1 MRSHISVV
9 NNRAS
14 GRGWPN
20 HPLCAAAGLMDEVA
34 ADEGLGVVI
43 VANLATNRIRNSFIA
58 SLHVQQNVRNRTNRS

>member
-20 HPLCAAAGLMDEVA
+20 HPLCAAAGLIEEVA
-34 ADEGLGVVI
+34 ADEGLGVLI
-43 VANLATNRIRNSFIA
+43 IANLTINRIRNSFIA
-58 SLHVQQNVRNRTNRS
+58 RQPLQ